1 MKIRLIIEIVSLTLR
16 NSFKILYIVSRYYNA
31 YRNIDVWDG
40 QTMLELPKKPFKEAM
55 VEMLG
60 ISCAA
65 VRHYEVDS

>member
-1 MKIRLIIEIVSLTLR
+1 
-16 NSFKILYIVSRYYNA
+16 
-31 YRNIDVWDG
+31 
-40 QTMLELPKKPFKEAM
+40 MLELPKKPFKEAM